1 VKCDRCDNEATVHEL
16 RVENNVRREKHLC
29 DQCARAEGIT
39 PQAAPAP
46 ITALL
51 SQFVTQQSQA
61 AACGPG
67 GAAPAGQAS
76 PTAKVI
82 CPGCG
87 TNYAQ
92 FRQSG
97 ILGCEKCYETF
108 ESQLTPLIARAHEGG
123 THHAGKVPA
132 ASGVGRAA
140 IAAAQAAVAPV
151 AKPAQAAPAKQDE
164 RLIADR
170 IAMLKNKLAEA
181 IATEQYEQAAKIRDE
196 LHQLQAHPAKAPA
209 PAATS
214 TPTPVAKRKPKAHGD
229 DDKPAAGSGG
239 HR

>member
-1 VKCDRCDNEATVHEL
+1 MKCQRCENEATVHEL

-39 PQAAPAP
+39 QQTPAP

-51 SQFVTQQSQA
+51 SQFVTQQGA
-61 AACGPG
+61 AA
-67 GAAPAGQAS
+67 GAGAPATGQVA

-123 THHAGKVPA
+123 THHAGKVPQSLGQA
-132 ASGVGRAA
+132 RAA
-140 IAAAQAAVAPV
+140 GAAVAAPT
-151 AKPAQAAPAKQDE
+151 ATPIAAPAPAKPDA

-170 IAMLKNKLAEA
+170 IAMLKKRLAEA
-181 IATEQYEQAAKIRDE
+181 VAAEQYEQAAKIRDE
-196 LHQLQAHPAKAPA
+196 LHQFQGHHA
-209 PAATS
+209 
-214 TPTPVAKRKPKAHGD
+214 TPTSPPSPTAAPKRKPKAHGD
-229 DDKPAAGSGG
+229 DEKPGLGSGG